1 MIYLDYSATTPVDER
16 VLDVYAWATRHLIGN
31 PNSSHHL
38 GTEAKTAIEK
48 ALAEVHTVLNL
59 PASTEIILTSGASE
73 ANNLAI
79 KGLAEKRASIGK
91 HIITSSFEHPSVTGP
106 LNYLSKKGYSV
117 DFVHTDDMGRID
129 LKHFQSLL
137 RSDTILVSVC
147 AVNGEIGIVQPLHEM
162 AQILKQYP
170 NAVLHSDATQA
181 VGKYPIDLND
191 IDLACF
197 SAHKFYGP
205 KGIGALVRKN
215 KALLEPQIHGG
226 HSTST
231 FRSGTPATPLIIAFA
246 EALKLACENLNEKV
260 SRVQMLNDY
269 TREHLSKLPRVVFN
283 SSSGTC
289 IPHILNVSLLG
300 FFSRNTVLFL
310 EKKDIFLSNHS
321 ACSSEAEHSDAVFA
335 LCHDEE
341 RARSS
346 IRISLSFKTQI
357 DEIDALMKALQE
369 MVGRS

>member
-1 MIYLDYSATTPVDER
+1 MIYLDYSATTPVDEK

-31 PNSSHHL
+31 PNSSHRL
-38 GTEAKTAIEK
+38 GTEAKKAIEN
-48 ALAEVHTVLNL
+48 AIAEVHHVLSL
-59 PASTEIILTSGASE
+59 PSSTEVIFTSGASE

-79 KGLAEKRASIGK
+79 KGLAEKRASFGK

-106 LNYLSKKGYSV
+106 LNYLSKKGFLV
-117 DFVHTDDMGRID
+117 DIVHTDEFGRID
-129 LKHFQSLL
+129 LNHFKSLL
-137 RSDTILVSVC
+137 REDTILVTVC

-162 AQILKQYP
+162 AQILKKYP
-170 NAVLHSDATQA
+170 KAVFHSDATQA

-205 KGIGALVRKN
+205 KGIGALVRKE
-215 KALLEPQIHGG
+215 KAIIEPQIHGG

-231 FRSGTPATPLIIAFA
+231 FRSGTPATPLILAFA
-246 EALKLACENLNEKV
+246 EALTLACLKLEEKMAKVNRLN
-260 SRVQMLNDY
+260 SY
-269 TREHLSKLPRVVFN
+269 TREGLSKLPMVVFN
-283 SSSGTC
+283 SSLETC

-300 FFSRNTVLFL
+300 YFSRKTVLFL

-346 IRISLSFKTQI
+346 IRISLSFKSQPE
-357 DEIDALMKALQE
+357 EIDALISALKD
-369 MVGRS
+369 MVNTQ